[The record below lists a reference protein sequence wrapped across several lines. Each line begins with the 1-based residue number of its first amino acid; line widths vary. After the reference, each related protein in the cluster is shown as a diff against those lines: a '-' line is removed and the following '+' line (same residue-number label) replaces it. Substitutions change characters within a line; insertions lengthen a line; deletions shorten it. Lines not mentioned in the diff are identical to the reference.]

1 MWLNSLFSTVW
12 MCRENMVKSMPSS
25 RDQAIYEVLLNLQK
39 KNKEK
44 YAKLILHMGGFH
56 IAQNFLRAIG
66 HLMQSTRIEDI
77 MVEADVCLRGTANKS
92 SVGKTTT

>member
-1 MWLNSLFSTVW
+1 
-12 MCRENMVKSMPSS
+12 MVKSMPSS